1 MFDLYSFKECVWPE
15 NVINYINMVLTAF
28 EVYKTENR
36 MLYYYNKTVNN
47 RWKLYTLLKM
57 FSSTPQ
63 WPIAISMEE
72 VKIRHKG
79 LKL

>member
-1 MFDLYSFKECVWPE
+1 MCLTLKCDKLH
-15 NVINYINMVLTAF
+15 NMVLTAF
-28 EVYKTENR
+28 EVYKTENK
-36 MLYYYNKTVNN
+36 MLHYYNKTVNN